1 MKLMYYDSRTYLTGT
16 PISSNREVNARE
28 FLVLLNREG
37 NRNLSNTTQ

>member
-1 MKLMYYDSRTYLTGT
+1 MTVELTEAS
-16 PISSNREVNARE
+16 SSNREVNARE